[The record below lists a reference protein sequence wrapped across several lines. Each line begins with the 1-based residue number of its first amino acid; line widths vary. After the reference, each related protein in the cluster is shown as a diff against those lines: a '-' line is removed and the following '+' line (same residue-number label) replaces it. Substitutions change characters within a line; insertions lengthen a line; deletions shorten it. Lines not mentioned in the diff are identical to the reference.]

1 MELAFISKSLVLSQ
15 TNVSAIIIFT
25 PLHWQYVKLYWG
37 LCIKN
42 IIVNP
47 VLHDGYIYEKSIP
60 VDVLTVSVVEVLV
73 DVVVDKVVVIL
84 FDAVLSKLVD
94 DSVDKVLVKVSEYSE
109 FRLVELCEFNKVE
122 MIVDGLNVTVV
133 FVFLFLFGKN
143 SRQYLKAK

>member
-1 MELAFISKSLVLSQ
+1 M
-15 TNVSAIIIFT
+15 
-25 PLHWQYVKLYWG
+25 
-37 LCIKN
+37 
-42 IIVNP
+42 
-47 VLHDGYIYEKSIP
+47 
-60 VDVLTVSVVEVLV
+60 TVSVVEVLV

-84 FDAVLSKLVD
+84 VDAVLSKLVD

>member
-73 DVVVDKVVVIL
+73 DVVVDKLVVTLVDVVV
-84 FDAVLSKLVD
+84 
-94 DSVDKVLVKVSEYSE
+94 VKVSEYSE